1 MPCRIAP
8 GAIPGAMRFDESF
21 DQAFAMKNI
30 PLWILPLLLL
40 SGCGATYTKVDQP
53 APSSAAGTH
62 EGAEE
67 CPDGIDYKTGRCR

>member
-1 MPCRIAP
+1 
-8 GAIPGAMRFDESF
+8 MRFDESL

-53 APSSAAGTH
+53 APTSAATSQ
-62 EGAEE
+62 GADE